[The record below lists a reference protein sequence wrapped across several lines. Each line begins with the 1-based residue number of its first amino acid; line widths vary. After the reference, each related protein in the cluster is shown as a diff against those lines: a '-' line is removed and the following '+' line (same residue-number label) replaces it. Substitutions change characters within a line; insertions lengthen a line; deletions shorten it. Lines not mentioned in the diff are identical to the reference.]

1 KIELSRIENLAT
13 GQPNRILIAYA
24 LAMQDPAKN
33 TPEAYKVIK
42 NIGNKFGPMI
52 RVSRSFAFH
61 NDLYGAVS
69 NMPPNLSD
77 EDQADFL
84 FNIYFG
90 YQDSQE
96 NQKEEWAEYIQNVP
110 WWLNSFIIHVNED
123 N

>member
-1 KIELSRIENLAT
+1 
-13 GQPNRILIAYA
+13 
-24 LAMQDPAKN
+24 
-33 TPEAYKVIK
+33 
-42 NIGNKFGPMI
+42 
-52 RVSRSFAFH
+52 
-61 NDLYGAVS
+61 
-69 NMPPNLSD
+69 MPPNLSD